1 MFRPSKKYSS
11 RDIVPL
17 NNK

>member
-1 MFRPSKKYSS
+1 MK

-17 NNK
+17 NNKIFLS